1 MEGKA
6 FLVMGM
12 GEEREK
18 KLNFKKLKC
27 KATFPVVGRE
37 RERGAFQG
45 WGELLV
51 GGLFAVV
58 GGGGSFIV
66 RRRGWGDGICVGCC
80 WGWEGFLAHGGWG
93 GVGFPTPGVLWRDDA
108 LGDKAAKG
116 HSKWQWGYQ
125 SHREGGRKMNYWVR
139 RESTGSFGSP
149 VEPPVQTVQFRFP
162 IASRSNWSDR
172 TGTMT
177 SWWSNQSVRS
187 GF

>member
-18 KLNFKKLKC
+18 KLNFKKLKW

-58 GGGGSFIV
+58 RGGGSFTV
-66 RRRGWGDGICVGCC
+66 RRRGWGDGIYVGCC
-80 WGWEGFLAHGGWG
+80 RGWEGFLAHGG
-93 GVGFPTPGVLWRDDA
+93 
-108 LGDKAAKG
+108 
-116 HSKWQWGYQ
+116 
-125 SHREGGRKMNYWVR
+125 
-139 RESTGSFGSP
+139 
-149 VEPPVQTVQFRFP
+149 
-162 IASRSNWSDR
+162 
-172 TGTMT
+172 
-177 SWWSNQSVRS
+177 
-187 GF
+187 